1 MRLVS
6 KFKLLTSFSGLLF
19 VVNWS
24 VKLEYYCDK
33 DKDKPVFFTSE
44 SNLMEEFM
52 SINDISFTVRDFSL
66 KKINIYLLQV
76 IRAIDN

>member
-1 MRLVS
+1 M
-6 KFKLLTSFSGLLF
+6 
-19 VVNWS
+19 VNWS
-24 VKLEYYCDK
+24 VKVEYYCDK

-66 KKINIYLLQV
+66 KKINIYLLRVSELMIINYSLRNSKKGLEQ
-76 IRAIDN
+76 